1 MMIKECHR
9 KNLNRKNLIET
20 YGMRKDLVSE
30 KKKLNIAYNKM
41 IQKKMINCDD
51 ITKKNRKKNII

>member
-41 IQKKMINCDD
+41 IQKKWLIVMILQ
-51 ITKKNRKKNII
+51 KKPVKKT

>member
-41 IQKKMINCDD
+41 IQKKWLIVMILQ
-51 ITKKNRKKNII
+51 KKP